1 MSDKDSAQNV
11 IEAYRRRQSLAHKAP
26 LIFGIAALFLI
37 VGSGILIF
45 WLTNPKTPSISLFKP
60 SETATATST
69 VTTTSTSLPTHTPTD
84 TSTPEPTLTSTV
96 TETPTPSMPF
106 VYKVQED
113 DLGLSM
119 IAEKFNTTIDL
130 ILALNPAIDPKT
142 LIIYVGQEIII
153 PAPDTTLPT
162 ATPIPPGWIGT
173 IDYIVQK
180 GDTLYSIAEKF
191 NSTVESILA
200 LNKDK
205 IKDANDVPYG
215 LLIKVKVNI
224 VTPRPTPTQ
233 GTVYPTAP
241 VPATNTP
248 TP

>member
-1 MSDKDSAQNV
+1 
-11 IEAYRRRQSLAHKAP
+11 
-26 LIFGIAALFLI
+26 
-37 VGSGILIF
+37 
-45 WLTNPKTPSISLFKP
+45 
-60 SETATATST
+60 
-69 VTTTSTSLPTHTPTD
+69 
-84 TSTPEPTLTSTV
+84 
-96 TETPTPSMPF
+96 MPF